1 MNILITGASGFIGS
15 NLAEYLKARGN
26 YVIGVYNSR
35 IPESAMDAMIQCDLS
50 QADLEACFGNIK
62 MDAIVHLA
70 GQMKGNR
77 ICDYLDHTVNATRKL
92 LRYAEKRRVAGFI
105 YISSIA
111 VYGETN
117 FAVNEESDRINLND
131 YGNTKYICERMVEDS
146 SILSRIVIRQPRTLG
161 KGCDLS
167 YPWLPKVAD
176 QMLRSET
183 VYYTN
188 PDLMYNNL
196 LYVDDFSDFILRILQ
211 TDMNGFHRF
220 VLGAKTKMRV
230 LDILQCMKENLNS
243 SSELIERT
251 SEKKNTCYAIETS
264 YAESYGFQPRTA
276 EEAIVRF
283 CRDLIG
289 ENNKLCKKL

>member
-15 NLAEYLKARGN
+15 NLVEYLRARGN

-35 IPESAMDAMIQCDLS
+35 IPESAMDAMISCNL
-50 QADLEACFGNIK
+50 AREDLEACFGNIRL
-62 MDAIVHLA
+62 DAIVHLA
-70 GQMKGNR
+70 GQMRGNR
-77 ICDYLDHTVNATRKL
+77 ICDYLDHTVHATRKL
-92 LRYAEKRRVAGFI
+92 LEYAEEQKISRFI
-105 YISSIA
+105 YISSIS

-117 FAVNEESDRINLND
+117 AAVSEESDRINAND
-131 YGNTKYICERMVEDS
+131 YGNTKFICERLVEDS
-146 SILSRIVIRQPRTLG
+146 SILSRVVIRQPRTLG

-176 QMLRSET
+176 QMLRNET

-211 TDMNGFHRF
+211 TDVDGFHRF

-230 LDILQCMKENLNS
+230 FDILQCMKKNLNS
-243 SSELIERT
+243 TSELMERIP
-251 SEKKNTCYAIETS
+251 EKKNTCYAIETS
-264 YAESYGFQPRTA
+264 YAESYGFRPRTS
-276 EEAIVRF
+276 EEAIIQF
-283 CRDLIG
+283 CRDIIG
-289 ENNKLCKKL
+289 ESYKLCEKL